1 MSRHQARQWPRGSRP
16 GVYFLGGI
24 HSREWG
30 SCDILINFIE
40 QLEQAFLNNTGLTF
54 GTQTFRAEDI
64 QTIVNTLDIIVFP
77 QANPDGRNYSMN
89 TDAMWRKNR
98 RTAPPNSS
106 APGSSCTGVDLN
118 RNYDFLWNFPVY
130 FSPSAA
136 IEDSTNPCDY
146 QLYNGPSAFS
156 EPESQNAKWIFDN
169 FPNIGFFID
178 CHSYS
183 QDILYSWGDDEDQS
197 TDPTM
202 NFQNPAYNGQRG
214 VSGDAYKEYIP
225 SSDLTTAIHLA
236 NTFHDGIQALRGT
249 DYTVK
254 PSFNLYPTAGT
265 SDDYAYSRHFVDAS
279 KNKILAYTLEW
290 GLEFQPVYSEMQNII
305 QEITSGLLAFCLEV
319 RKSVTDCVIITDRNT
334 FGKDEIDALLQLQN
348 PAEIDVA
355 FYIIVD
361 GFSANELGITAA
373 SFSGTPNVHPNIS
386 FDTTLNGMSVQAT
399 ALSAPDESNFSSP
412 QRFTWTYQVIFSND
426 HDFTGESV
434 PITMTASMSNTPD
447 IPASGQAV
455 FTLTTQP
462 NPYEIDG
469 PTSWLSVDLQVFNVL
484 DGGHLSGTPGIVLNS
499 GPLNFIR
506 ALLANTGQGY
516 NNPGP
521 AACAQSSL
529 RYRSGRQRRHLRRR
543 AFGENR
549 RDQCLQ
555 FRRCPRALSCAHHAC
570 RQRARV
576 LPHVP
581 GFHYVHR
588 IPAQYHLRHR
598 WHWCHQNP
606 APGCGQWRSS
616 DHSVF
621 AQGRV
626 DPTQPQGL
634 NAQVDLNN
642 VGPVGE
648 MIPPDNTGAEVQ
660 VYFGCWLDINQTT
673 PVLPDPNH
681 PATAAGPYMP
691 VQSIQDAIR
700 GKHQCLVAEIHLDP
714 PEPQITPGSTPADSD
729 KLAQRNLNIIPVA
742 SPHQVPVT
750 FDIKPTHSPL
760 RPGQTPDELM
770 IDWGRVPAGS
780 QGYIYLPA
788 VSADGVVKMADRM
801 YIIHGLKTSDAHTI
815 TCAARGITYVPIPPG
830 IGSNYAGLLT
840 VELPPTVKRD
850 QSFQVLAR
858 QITNISA
865 PRPTPPPPPPPIP
878 QIHASATPAAVIIDL
893 IKWRK
898 VLGSFQLTIPVE
910 TTAALLG
917 PEERLL
923 SVLRWIAKGIPHDN
937 RWHPVFHRYL
947 EQIAGRVSSLGG
959 DPGKIAPSP
968 SGNDGLKP
976 PPHKRHEERVCVTGK
991 VAGLIFDH
999 FGDFEGFLLD
1009 TEDGERKYLSR
1020 ERDLKDLVERAWRER
1035 LRITVCTDHD
1045 EPHRPR
1051 SIIVREPP
1059 ALFEH

>member
-1 MSRHQARQWPRGSRP
+1 
-16 GVYFLGGI
+16 
-24 HSREWG
+24 
-30 SCDILINFIE
+30 
-40 QLEQAFLNNTGLTF
+40 
-54 GTQTFRAEDI
+54 
-64 QTIVNTLDIIVFP
+64 
-77 QANPDGRNYSMN
+77 
-89 TDAMWRKNR
+89 
-98 RTAPPNSS
+98 
-106 APGSSCTGVDLN
+106 
-118 RNYDFLWNFPVY
+118 
-130 FSPSAA
+130 
-136 IEDSTNPCDY
+136 
-146 QLYNGPSAFS
+146 
-156 EPESQNAKWIFDN
+156 
-169 FPNIGFFID
+169 
-178 CHSYS
+178 
-183 QDILYSWGDDEDQS
+183 
-197 TDPTM
+197 
-202 NFQNPAYNGQRG
+202 
-214 VSGDAYKEYIP
+214 
-225 SSDLTTAIHLA
+225 
-236 NTFHDGIQALRGT
+236 
-249 DYTVK
+249 
-254 PSFNLYPTAGT
+254 
-265 SDDYAYSRHFVDAS
+265 
-279 KNKILAYTLEW
+279 
-290 GLEFQPVYSEMQNII
+290 
-305 QEITSGLLAFCLEV
+305 
-319 RKSVTDCVIITDRNT
+319 
-334 FGKDEIDALLQLQN
+334 
-348 PAEIDVA
+348 
-355 FYIIVD
+355 
-361 GFSANELGITAA
+361 
-373 SFSGTPNVHPNIS
+373 
-386 FDTTLNGMSVQAT
+386 
-399 ALSAPDESNFSSP
+399 
-412 QRFTWTYQVIFSND
+412 
-426 HDFTGESV
+426 
-434 PITMTASMSNTPD
+434 
-447 IPASGQAV
+447 
-455 FTLTTQP
+455 
-462 NPYEIDG
+462 
-469 PTSWLSVDLQVFNVL
+469 
-484 DGGHLSGTPGIVLNS
+484 
-499 GPLNFIR
+499 
-506 ALLANTGQGY
+506 
-516 NNPGP
+516 
-521 AACAQSSL
+521 
-529 RYRSGRQRRHLRRR
+529 
-543 AFGENR
+543 
-549 RDQCLQ
+549 
-555 FRRCPRALSCAHHAC
+555 
-570 RQRARV
+570 
-576 LPHVP
+576 
-581 GFHYVHR
+581 
-588 IPAQYHLRHR
+588 
-598 WHWCHQNP
+598 
-606 APGCGQWRSS
+606 
-616 DHSVF
+616 
-621 AQGRV
+621 
-626 DPTQPQGL
+626 
-634 NAQVDLNN
+634 
-642 VGPVGE
+642 